1 MTATVH
7 VLGRGI
13 VGGRVAR
20 MLYDRRVETLVARR
34 PDFSGV
40 RPGDVVVLAHGGD
53 HAHPAAAALER
64 GAHVVAVGD
73 GVDDTRAQ
81 FALGVLAA
89 EQGCTLV
96 VGAAMAPGVAGLLS
110 RHLAAAVVG
119 VDEIHVAVHGTAGP
133 ACAREHHTSL
143 RHPAVGWHDGRWV
156 EYLGGSGRE
165 LCWFPEPIGARD
177 CYRAAHSAPVVLQ
190 RAFPEVSRVSMRRSA
205 TRRDRLTARLPMLR
219 QPPQE
224 GGAGALR
231 VEVRGDAADGSGRA
245 CVVGGVAELVGTAAG
260 ACAAAFVAQLLD
272 DGLAPGLAVPGAVE
286 LPTLALL
293 HRMEAF
299 GVRLQEFTGIPTVA

>member
-7 VLGRGI
+7 VVGRGI
-13 VGGRVAR
+13 VAGRVAR
-20 MLYDRRVETLVARR
+20 MLYDRRVEVLAPWR
-34 PDFSGV
+34 PDLSGV
-40 RPGDVVVLAHGGD
+40 RPGDVVVLAQGGE
-53 HAHPAAAALER
+53 HAHPATAALEH
-64 GAHVVAVGD
+64 GAHVVTVGD

-81 FALGVLAA
+81 LALGALAA
-89 EQGCTLV
+89 EHGRTLV
-96 VGAAMAPGVAGLLS
+96 VGAATAPGLAGLLT
-110 RHLAAAVVG
+110 RHLAAGLDG

-143 RHPAVGWHDGRWV
+143 RRPALGWHDGRWV
-156 EYLGGSGRE
+156 EHLGGSGRE
-165 LCWFPEPIGARD
+165 LCWFPEPIGPRD

-190 RAFPEVSRVSMRRSA
+190 RAFPEVARVSMRRSA

-231 VEVRGDAADGSGRA
+231 VEVRGDASDGSGRA

-260 ACAAAFVAQLLD
+260 ACAAAFVAELLA
-272 DGLAPGLAVPGAVE
+272 GGFAPGLAVPGADD
-286 LPTLALL
+286 LPTLAVL
-293 HRMEAF
+293 HRLEAF
-299 GVRLQEFTGIPTVA
+299 GVRLQEFTGIPTRA